1 MSLER
6 IIKNKSELV
15 TVVRTQCLGLLRIL
29 PWAIV
34 TSWSCTN
41 IASGYENQFPV
52 SSLVKCMCKLSLP
65 VTGTARQRID
75 SVMPGLLGA
84 DEAVR
89 SARDDLQNRVGRSK
103 RSAVR

>member
-1 MSLER
+1 MLNV
-6 IIKNKSELV
+6 KTV
-15 TVVRTQCLGLLRIL
+15 T
-29 PWAIV
+29 
-34 TSWSCTN
+34 
-41 IASGYENQFPV
+41 ED
-52 SSLVKCMCKLSLP
+52 
-65 VTGTARQRID
+65 RQRID

>member
-1 MSLER
+1 
-6 IIKNKSELV
+6 
-15 TVVRTQCLGLLRIL
+15 
-29 PWAIV
+29 
-34 TSWSCTN
+34 
-41 IASGYENQFPV
+41 
-52 SSLVKCMCKLSLP
+52 MCKLSLP